1 MIREVPKK
9 NWAQL
14 EVSVSNS
21 LYSTIAYELAQYR
34 QHIFFVFSIIFNIPR
49 FFELYTEMETR
60 NSTIFNETL
69 GENVTTEITVPA
81 VLPTELRK
89 NSDYSFG
96 YVLITN
102 SVALGFIPMV
112 GLVVLNSLIFRT
124 INQATQRHNA
134 ISSNQRRDHS
144 VSSQYVFSLLNSIT
158 IIMVLVVITTITL
171 LQASRTINIKTYI
184 VPGYRCLTCFRN
196 YFQDHPCRGT
206 RSWL

>member
-9 NWAQL
+9 IGLNWRFQYPIHFTQQL
-14 EVSVSNS
+14 HMSWPNIDSI
-21 LYSTIAYELAQYR
+21 Y
-34 QHIFFVFSIIFNIPR
+34 FFVFSIIFNIPR

-158 IIMVLVVITTITL
+158 TIMVVVVITITL
-171 LQASRTINIKTYI
+171 LQAARTINIKTYI

>member
-1 MIREVPKK
+1 MSWPNKDSI
-9 NWAQL
+9 
-14 EVSVSNS
+14 
-21 LYSTIAYELAQYR
+21 YIY
-34 QHIFFVFSIIFNIPR
+34 FFVFSIIFNIPR

-144 VSSQYVFSLLNSIT
+144 VSS
-158 IIMVLVVITTITL
+158 
-171 LQASRTINIKTYI
+171 
-184 VPGYRCLTCFRN
+184 
-196 YFQDHPCRGT
+196 
-206 RSWL
+206 

>member
-1 MIREVPKK
+1 MSWPNID
-9 NWAQL
+9 
-14 EVSVSNS
+14 SI
-21 LYSTIAYELAQYR
+21 Y
-34 QHIFFVFSIIFNIPR
+34 FFVFSIIFNIPR

-158 IIMVLVVITTITL
+158 TIMVVVVITITL
-171 LQASRTINIKTYI
+171 LQAARTINIKTYI